1 MHDIENRAFNLGRLT
16 QGGSMNLLSQ
26 RGRYPERSSDILTN
40 TASTVIFFTAC
51 MGFWKSLFSSSDA
64 PSAAKAAPMERYI
77 VEGSEDRPNSRV
89 FFSTD
94 RDIDLYELEE
104 LCDAVGWSRRP
115 LRKVK
120 KAIQHS
126 FLVVSMWEQRGASRR
141 LIGFARATSDH
152 AFNATIWDVVVHPD
166 FQGKGMGKALMKF
179 MIKKLRGEDISNIT
193 LFADPH
199 VVNFYRTLGFMQ
211 DPEGIKGMF
220 WYPD

>member
-1 MHDIENRAFNLGRLT
+1 
-16 QGGSMNLLSQ
+16 
-26 RGRYPERSSDILTN
+26 
-40 TASTVIFFTAC
+40 
-51 MGFWKSLFSSSDA
+51 MGFWKSFFTNSDNSST
-64 PSAAKAAPMERYI
+64 AKQPR
-77 VEGSEDRPNSRV
+77 VEEVFEPGSEFASQMIRPNSAISSRI

-120 KAIQHS
+120 KAIQYS
-126 FLVVSMWEQRGASRR
+126 FLVVSMWEVRGSQRR
-141 LIGFARATSDH
+141 LIGFSRATSDH

-166 FQGKGMGKALMKF
+166 YQGKGMGKALMSY
-179 MIKKLRGEDISNIT
+179 MIKKLRNEDISNIT

-199 VVNFYRTLGFMQ
+199 VVDFYRGLGFMS

-220 WYPD
+220 WYPN